1 MEGGSS
7 SSKEPPKRT
16 SPSSNT
22 SDNTSSLI
30 GDTTGKSKEDSKED
44 VPDYEKYLYE
54 MDLAVEASKGRNLN
68 LKDNPNYLKR
78 LRDEARR
85 SYLERREEERLELAR
100 RELGEKEIV
109 YDSKLRRDEF
119 IQKSLKLD
127 RERVKLAETAIK
139 TRPTDSSVITYELP
153 DSYDEDN
160 LKRLEVIKKKQL
172 SKGKDKPVSEQ
183 DLWESK
189 LYKYGITNFGVVEE
203 DSKGRKLEEDSEN
216 KLIGD
221 LSNFKDLVGDSINF
235 ILDSKM
241 PEVSLTNI
249 VQNDLD
255 FESTSVS
262 STSDEESDTI
272 SREKRTSNKYLSR
285 LEKLKKKQHKLMLQ
299 ERQKLPI
306 YYYRTELLIAIK
318 KYKTLIVVG
327 ETGSGKTTQIPQYL
341 HEVGYSKA
349 GVIGIT
355 QPRRVA
361 AMSVA
366 TRVSKELNVKMGS
379 IVGYSIRF
387 EDYTGSNTKIKY
399 MTDGILLREFTS
411 NPTLENYSVI
421 IIDEAHERTL
431 HTDVIFGL
439 VKDLIRY
446 RDDFRLIISSATLEA
461 EKFAL
466 YFDNA
471 PIFKI
476 PGRRY
481 PVQIYY
487 TKAPEANYLDA
498 SIITI
503 LQIHL
508 TQPIDGD
515 ILVFLPG
522 QQEIE
527 YIQEELIA
535 RLKNRKDIRELIILS
550 IYSSLPSD
558 MQNKIF
564 EPTPENSRKVILST
578 NISETSITLDNIV
591 YVIDTGFCKL
601 SLYSPKTG
609 LDSLIVVPCSKANAN
624 QRSGRAGRVRAGH
637 CFRLY
642 TKLSY
647 DKEMDDNHEPEI
659 KRVNLSSVV
668 LLLKSIGIDDLLNF
682 DFMDPPSPE
691 SLINSLE
698 LIYSLG
704 CLNDSG
710 ELTKLGKIMSELPL
724 DPMYSKSLLFSIQH
738 KCHEDIIIIL
748 SMLIQSNNIFYIPKD
763 RRIHAENNYKNFYN
777 NNSDH
782 LMLLNVYN
790 QWKENDFSI
799 AWCYENYLQ
808 YKSLIQI
815 QNIIQQLQNLI
826 TRLNLID
833 GDSVNGDVQN
843 NKKDKEV
850 GSNMNYNEVIM
861 KCIVSGFFVN
871 VAVKN
876 EKKSEK
882 NYKTIKSKQLVYVHP
897 NSSVFKQNIKFVVYN
912 DLVLTTKHFIRQV
925 SEIQAKW
932 LMELAPHYYQNIKF

>member
-7 SSKEPPKRT
+7 SSKEPPKIV

-22 SDNTSSLI
+22 SDNTSSLVSN
-30 GDTTGKSKEDSKED
+30 TTGKSKEDSKGD
-44 VPDYEKYLYE
+44 VPYYEKYLYE

-203 DSKGRKLEEDSEN
+203 ESKGRKLEEDSEN

-249 VQNDLD
+249 VQNHLD

-306 YYYRTELLIAIK
+306 YYYRTELLSAIK

-843 NKKDKEV
+843 NKKDKEL